1 MLVRRITSGRLRKAT
16 ARSGMSL
23 LEVLASLAIF
33 IFSAY
38 ALTQMVD
45 NASDAAT
52 RARRLAK
59 AQLLA
64 ETKMD
69 EIVAGIL
76 PVSSNS
82 GPIEE
87 EIEGWMYQVS
97 VTPESWSSV
106 QDPNTGSNITGL
118 NSVIVTV
125 SFSLTGAAPIE
136 YSLSRIVLD
145 PQLRQPAP
153 IPVPPAS
160 SSSSSG
166 SGSSGSGSGQGGGR

>member
-1 MLVRRITSGRLRKAT
+1 
-16 ARSGMSL
+16 MSL
-23 LEVLASLAIF
+23 LEVLTSLAIF

-76 PVSSNS
+76 PLSSTG

-97 VTPESWSSV
+97 VSPESWSSV

-136 YSLSRIVLD
+136 YSLSRIILD

-153 IPVPPAS
+153 IPAPAES
-160 SSSSSG
+160 SSTS
-166 SGSSGSGSGQGGGR
+166 SGSSGSSGQGGGR